1 MSGDRPLP
9 GSGKVR
15 RAMAQFKAV
24 TSVGSGHA
32 TVSLAGE
39 CDLTVQEELTKVL
52 MAAIATSR
60 PVVLDLD
67 QLTFLD
73 STGVHALVMAHRAAR
88 AEGVALRAVNARG
101 VVADLL
107 GLTGVAELLHPSG
120 GGDGGMS
127 RAAGGGGDA

>member
-1 MSGDRPLP
+1 
-9 GSGKVR
+9 
-15 RAMAQFKAV
+15 MAQFKAV
-24 TSVGSGHA
+24 TSVESGRA

-73 STGVHALVMAHRAAR
+73 SSGVHALVTAHQAAR

-101 VVADLL
+101 VVAELL
-107 GLTGVAELLHPSG
+107 GLTGVADLLHPP
-120 GGDGGMS
+120 GDGNGGIS
-127 RAAGGGGDA
+127 RAAGGGGHA